1 MKRIGKV
8 FGKLVK
14 TKTRLNN
21 VLLAILKMLFEKPK
35 FKPNVP
41 YEITSGVV
49 FRGAVFFRTTMVQR

>member
-21 VLLAILKMLFEKPK
+21 VLLAILKMLFK
-35 FKPNVP
+35 KPNVP